1 MCTHD
6 SHYGSSWRFAHL
18 HVVFPAGFSFE
29 PVILFRVLAFSGCW
43 SAAEASGPGRGYIYI
58 YIYIDIVRP
67 CSKGWS
73 QSQLI
78 KSVFPCFLRKWAM
91 WLRGSTFSENDPR
104 KNRYISRSCIKNT
117 TLLRCFQKLSGRT
130 YIGGYTYIYILRK
143 SETGSPYNSYLFVI
157 FFQINMSLTGTFRR
171 PGRCAWWKR
180 PQYREAFGFE
190 KKEDLWQKVASV
202 QKKCVWGRGRK
213 SMRTISASTHHTAG
227 WMSTRAPSS

>member
-58 YIYIDIVRP
+58 YTGGGVCRYIYIDIVRP

-78 KSVFPCFLRKWAM
+78 KSVFPCFYE
-91 WLRGSTFSENDPR
+91 SEQCSWEGARFQKMTLVKTDTSADHVSKTQHFWDVFLQYVENLMFL
-104 KNRYISRSCIKNT
+104 ISKIVRHVKNT
-117 TLLRCFQKLSGRT
+117 TLL
-130 YIGGYTYIYILRK
+130 IGNVK
-143 SETGSPYNSYLFVI
+143 
-157 FFQINMSLTGTFRR
+157 QM
-171 PGRCAWWKR
+171 
-180 PQYREAFGFE
+180 
-190 KKEDLWQKVASV
+190 
-202 QKKCVWGRGRK
+202 
-213 SMRTISASTHHTAG
+213 
-227 WMSTRAPSS
+227 